1 MSMNDAQY
9 ISELEAKN
17 EAQKGEID
25 LLAGYKDSL
34 FQLIYLQRA
43 MLDIL
48 CDVEPQLDPKEM
60 VHSIVKRWEIDRL
73 EG

>member
-25 LLAGYKDSL
+25 LLAGY
-34 FQLIYLQRA
+34 
-43 MLDIL
+43 
-48 CDVEPQLDPKEM
+48 
-60 VHSIVKRWEIDRL
+60 
-73 EG
+73 